1 MQKIKF
7 IIMNYDI
14 QLRGGE
20 KDKELKQNV
29 RSVEQEITL
38 QLKSGKS
45 KNPLKELTGKW
56 PGDESLEDLLKML
69 KEWWSKQRC
78 YEINTHVFLDDNKN
92 EID

>member
-1 MQKIKF
+1 
-7 IIMNYDI
+7 MNYDI
-14 QLRGGE
+14 QLRGDE

-29 RSVEQEITL
+29 RSVEQQITL

-69 KEWWSKQRC
+69 E
-78 YEINTHVFLDDNKN
+78 E
-92 EID
+92 